1 MKKDSQKPSVA
12 DSGLATPDRVS
23 VAMAEVAEDMQ
34 AGLLVGL
41 HQRGPDVTL
50 PVLVG
55 DRRVDGTARGG
66 DRGVR
71 PPGHPTVSVAQDQK
85 RGRPPTAELSGHR
98 GPEDDAGL
106 PRRLGD

>member
-12 DSGLATPDRVS
+12 DSGLVTPDRVS

-41 HQRGPDVTL
+41 RERGLDVTL

-55 DRRVDGTARGG
+55 DRRVDGTA
-66 DRGVR
+66 
-71 PPGHPTVSVAQDQK
+71 
-85 RGRPPTAELSGHR
+85 
-98 GPEDDAGL
+98 
-106 PRRLGD
+106 